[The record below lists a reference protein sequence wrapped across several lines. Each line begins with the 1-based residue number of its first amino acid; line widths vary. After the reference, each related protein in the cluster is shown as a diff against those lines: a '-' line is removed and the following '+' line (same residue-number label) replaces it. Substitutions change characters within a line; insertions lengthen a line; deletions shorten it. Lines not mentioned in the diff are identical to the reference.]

1 VLTAHPTEY
10 GDYVLF
16 GLSPS
21 LLDEYATSSYGLI
34 FEDGKLCPPTL
45 IFSKQQ
51 LNEYGDHALFNPL
64 GSQGPEGPPSCP
76 FDEYGTASN
85 NLLFEDGRFSLALNL
100 ILADAGI
107 GMETTCSLQNDFT
120 ISDAGSGTDI
130 VYYLECD
137 LTAADAGYGSESVS
151 VLTSAV
157 LFYDSGSGT
166 ELVSSLQCNL
176 TASDNG
182 SGTDQAALTN
192 QMSIVTD
199 QGTGSD
205 SVVSISF
212 TVTDFG
218 VGAES
223 WGLQCNFTVTDNG
236 SGTDAITALSASFT
250 IQDAGSGIEIFSLT
264 ASFTVS
270 DSGVGTDLW
279 AYTVWLYDQGLSI
292 DIAYL
297 TEGIVSLDGVSLPHV
312 QSIGVDEP
320 SILQDLP
327 VMDALPYRRQIG
339 KKGRSLKIQGWTDS
353 LATLEALREYPD
365 GQKHLLLLPTGDS
378 MYVLI
383 SGVQTPE
390 DVANYTRY
398 DYTIT
403 AVEAID

>member
-1 VLTAHPTEY
+1 VLTAHTTEY

-21 LLDEYATSSYGLI
+21 LLDEYATTSYGLI

-107 GMETTCSLQNDFT
+107 GMDAASPQAQLT
-120 ISDAGSGTDI
+120 IADAGSGTDI

-137 LTAADAGYGSESVS
+137 LTAADAGQGSESVN

-166 ELVSSLQCNL
+166 DLISSLQCNF
-176 TASDNG
+176 TASDSG
-182 SGTDQAALTN
+182 SGAEQVALTA
-192 QMSIVTD
+192 QLSTVTD
-199 QGTGSD
+199 QGTGLD

-212 TVTDFG
+212 TVTDSG

-223 WGLQCNFTVTDNG
+223 SGLQCDLTVADNG
-236 SGTDAITALSASFT
+236 SGVDSITALSASFT
-250 IQDAGSGIEIFSLT
+250 VQDAGSGLEAFSLT

-279 AYTVWLYDQGLSI
+279 AYTVWVYDQGLAV

-297 TEGIVSLDGVSLPHV
+297 TQGQISLDGVSLPHV
-312 QSIGVDEP
+312 LNISVDEP
-320 SILQDLP
+320 SILQDLN

-353 LATLEALREYPD
+353 LATLEALREYTD

-383 SGVQTPE
+383 SDVQTPE

-398 DYTIT
+398 DYMIT

>member
-107 GMETTCSLQNDFT
+107 GMDVSSPQYQIP
-120 ISDAGSGTDI
+120 ISDAGSGTDL

-137 LTAADAGYGSESVS
+137 LTAADAGQGSESVN
-151 VLTSAV
+151 VQTSAV

-166 ELVSSLQCNL
+166 DLVSYFECDL
-176 TASDNG
+176 TVSDSG
-182 SGTDQAALTN
+182 SGTDQVALTI
-192 QMSIVTD
+192 QISTVTD

-205 SVVSISF
+205 SVVCISF
-212 TVTDFG
+212 TITDSG
-218 VGAES
+218 VGTES
-223 WGLQCNFTVTDNG
+223 WGLQCNLTLVDRG
-236 SGTDAITALSASFT
+236 SGADSITALSASFT
-250 IQDAGSGIEIFSLT
+250 IQDAGSGVETFSLT

-270 DSGVGTDLW
+270 DFGVGTDVW
-279 AYTVWLYDQGLSI
+279 AHTISVYDQGLGI

-297 TEGIVSLDGVSLPHV
+297 TEGIVSLDSVSLPHV
-312 QSIGVDEP
+312 LNISVDEP
-320 SILQDLP
+320 SILEDLP
-327 VMDALPYRRQIG
+327 VIDALPYRRQIG

-353 LATLEALREYPD
+353 LATLEALREYAD

-383 SGVQTPE
+383 SDVQTPE